1 MRFTW
6 FILLLIVLT
15 SYDLTAANEI
25 DFEMQQQMLLKAV
38 QTITDSLAQLK
49 ELEIHERYGFL
60 ESNTLREVAEKL
72 QIANLAQWK
81 RFLDLDPDNEALNAK
96 SLRKLGISPYRAQLA
111 YESAV
116 LGFNELNTVSE
127 VSSLLQVP
135 IKKFKQLTIMTRSP
149 LDRSI
154 DSMTLQALQLN
165 PKEVKRICD
174 IYQEN
179 RMAHGLSITLVGMLI
194 VFSALVLTSII
205 ISQLHRVNLAPATP
219 VAKIIKVNPQG
230 QVTDQP
236 QNLSSNVIIA
246 AITALHLHINSIAER
261 RRLILTFR
269 RASVNLWHASRVTEL
284 PNFRFV
290 KRGK

>member
-1 MRFTW
+1 MRYTW

-15 SYDLTAANEI
+15 SYGLTATNEI
-25 DFEMQQQMLLKAV
+25 DPEIQQQMLLKAV

-60 ESNTLREVAEKL
+60 ESNTLQEVAEKL
-72 QIANLAQWK
+72 QIADFARWK
-81 RFLDLDPDNEALNAK
+81 RFLDLDPANEALNAK

-135 IKKFKQLTIMTRSP
+135 IKKFKQLTISTRGP
-149 LDRSI
+149 LDRSM
-154 DSMTLQALQLN
+154 DHMTLQALQLN
-165 PKEVKRICD
+165 PKEVKRACD

-205 ISQLHRVNLAPATP
+205 ISQLHRVNIAPTAP
-219 VAKIIKVNPQG
+219 VANIIKVNPQG

-261 RRLILTFR
+261 RRLILTFK

-284 PNFRFV
+284 PNFRFM